1 MVREAGCFGEARPGN
16 DARTSVE
23 RPRPDKSEFDVYK
36 LQTIIFS
43 IAVAFA
49 LIFAGASNLSSFT
62 VPETLLGILGL
73 SQVVYIGGILVRP
86 PAVNDLDEALTKLRA
101 AGEIVAAAKAQNTD
115 TGPDGKLL
123 ASLSPGQKVAVNAQ
137 RQYDD
142 LADRV
147 IPMIEST
154 LEVKADRTKL

>member
-1 MVREAGCFGEARPGN
+1 
-16 DARTSVE
+16 
-23 RPRPDKSEFDVYK
+23 VYK

-49 LIFAGASNLSSFT
+49 LVAAGASNLSSFT
-62 VPETLLGILGL
+62 VPDALLGILGL

-86 PAVNDLDEALTKLRA
+86 PAVNDLDEALTKLRV
-101 AGEIVAAAKAQNTD
+101 AGEVVAAAKAQNTD
-115 TGPDGKLL
+115 TDSDGKLL
-123 ASLSPGQKVAVNAQ
+123 PSLPPGQTVAANAQ

-154 LEVKADRTKL
+154 LEAKADRTKL

>member
-1 MVREAGCFGEARPGN
+1 M
-16 DARTSVE
+16 
-23 RPRPDKSEFDVYK
+23 
-36 LQTIIFS
+36 
-43 IAVAFA
+43 
-49 LIFAGASNLSSFT
+49 
-62 VPETLLGILGL
+62 
-73 SQVVYIGGILVRP
+73 
-86 PAVNDLDEALTKLRA
+86 
-101 AGEIVAAAKAQNTD
+101 VAAAKAQNTD

-123 ASLSPGQKVAVNAQ
+123 ASLPPGQKVAVNAQ